1 MNEAELVEYFRTQ
14 MRTDPDMAS
23 AVAAIRTLL
32 EFLKRDKG
40 ETIQGLRESLKG
52 ATDCLTAVDSSV
64 AVSSGGELFLRF
76 ISLTSLEHELHNRN
90 QTKKHTH
97 TRLTRPLGCLAHVWT
112 SSSERQTYRASPAVK
127 TQAGSWVRASSP
139 SCLPQDLSRCKKVM
153 EERGELFLEKI
164 SQSRSKVAKLCHT
177 FIKDGAKILTHSSS
191 RVVLRV
197 LEKAAAEKK
206 RFSVY
211 VTESQPDT
219 AGWQMAEALRKLN
232 VPVTVVLDA
241 AVGYVLEKVDLVIV
255 GAEGVVESGG
265 IINKIGTYQMALCS
279 KAHNKPFYV
288 VAESFKFVRLYP
300 LNQQDVPDRFKYKAD
315 TLRTVQNLS
324 EEHPMTDYTPPSL
337 ITLLFTDLGV
347 LTPSAVSDELIK
359 LYL

>member
-1 MNEAELVEYFRTQ
+1 MNKEELVEYFRTQ

-32 EFLKRDKG
+32 EFLRRDKG
-40 ETIQGLRESLKG
+40 ETILGLRESLKW
-52 ATDCLTAVDSSV
+52 ATDCLTGVDSSV

-76 ISLTSLEHELHNRN
+76 ISLTSLEH
-90 QTKKHTH
+90 QVT
-97 TRLTRPLGCLAHVWT
+97 
-112 SSSERQTYRASPAVK
+112 
-127 TQAGSWVRASSP
+127 
-139 SCLPQDLSRCKKVM
+139 DLSRCKKVM

-164 SQSRSKVAKLCHT
+164 SLSRTKVAKLCHT

-206 RFSVY
+206 RFTVY

-219 AGWQMAEALRKLN
+219 AGKQMADALRRLN

-265 IINKIGTYQMALCS
+265 IINKIGTYQMAVCS

-315 TLRTVQNLS
+315 TLRTVSDLS
-324 EEHPMTDYTPPSL
+324 EEHPMIDYTPPSL

>member
-1 MNEAELVEYFRTQ
+1 MNEDELVEYFRAQ
-14 MRTDPDMAS
+14 MRQDPDVAS

-40 ETIQGLRESLKG
+40 ETIQGLREN
-52 ATDCLTAVDSSV
+52 LTQAIDRLTGVDSSV

-76 ISLTSLEHELHNRN
+76 ISLTSLEHD
-90 QTKKHTH
+90 
-97 TRLTRPLGCLAHVWT
+97 
-112 SSSERQTYRASPAVK
+112 
-127 TQAGSWVRASSP
+127 
-139 SCLPQDLSRCKKVM
+139 DLSRCKKVM
-153 EERGELFLEKI
+153 VERGELFLKKI
-164 SQSRSKVAKLCHT
+164 SLSRNKVAKLCHT

-206 RFSVY
+206 RFTVY
-211 VTESQPDT
+211 VTESQPDS
-219 AGWQMAEALRKLN
+219 AGKKMAEALRNLN

-241 AVGYVLEKVDLVIV
+241 AVGYIMEKVDLVIV

-265 IINKIGTYQMALCS
+265 VINKIGTYQMAVCS

-315 TLRTVQNLS
+315 TLKTAENLN
-324 EEHPMTDYTPPSL
+324 EEHPMIDYTPPSL

>member
-1 MNEAELVEYFRTQ
+1 MSKLFNN
-14 MRTDPDMAS
+14 
-23 AVAAIRTLL
+23 
-32 EFLKRDKG
+32 FLKRQQSIGANNSSYGSPLIHDFPKLK
-40 ETIQGLRESLKG
+40 TLNPDQSLLSITG
-52 ATDCLTAVDSSV
+52 V
-64 AVSSGGELFLRF
+64 
-76 ISLTSLEHELHNRN
+76 
-90 QTKKHTH
+90 
-97 TRLTRPLGCLAHVWT
+97 
-112 SSSERQTYRASPAVK
+112 
-127 TQAGSWVRASSP
+127 
-139 SCLPQDLSRCKKVM
+139 SCLQDLSRCKKVM

-164 SQSRSKVAKLCHT
+164 SMSRNKVAKLCHT
-177 FIKDGAKILTHSSS
+177 FIKDGAKILTHSYS

-211 VTESQPDT
+211 VTESQPDA
-219 AGWQMAEALRKLN
+219 AGRQMAEALKKLN

-300 LNQQDVPDRFKYKAD
+300 LNQQDVPDKFKYKAD
-315 TLRTVQNLS
+315 TLKSIRNLS
-324 EEHPMTDYTPPSL
+324 EEHPVIDYTPPSL

>member
-1 MNEAELVEYFRTQ
+1 MNEEELVEYFRAQ

-40 ETIQGLRESLKG
+40 ETIQGLRESLKS
-52 ATDCLTAVDSSV
+52 ATDCLTGVDSSV

-76 ISLTSLEHELHNRN
+76 ISLTSLEHE
-90 QTKKHTH
+90 
-97 TRLTRPLGCLAHVWT
+97 
-112 SSSERQTYRASPAVK
+112 
-127 TQAGSWVRASSP
+127 
-139 SCLPQDLSRCKKVM
+139 DLSRCKKVM
-153 EERGELFLEKI
+153 EERGELFQEKI
-164 SQSRSKVAKLCHT
+164 SMSRNKVAKLCHT
-177 FIKDGAKILTHSSS
+177 FIKDGAKILTHSYS

-211 VTESQPDT
+211 VTESQPDS
-219 AGWQMAEALRKLN
+219 AGREMADALRKLN

-265 IINKIGTYQMALCS
+265 IINKIGTYQTAVCS
-279 KAHNKPFYV
+279 KVHNKPFYV
-288 VAESFKFVRLYP
+288 VAESFKFVRIYP
-300 LNQQDVPDRFKYKAD
+300 LNQQDVPDRFKVRNDRGCLCFVLFSLLTFCWPPQYKAD
-315 TLRTVQNLS
+315 TLKTVKNLS
-324 EEHPMTDYTPPSL
+324 EEHPMIDYTPPSL